1 MDLPPKKTPQ
11 NGGTPQSPSSRRSSR
26 PRILAGDPTDFS
38 PPFQIQRP
46 KRQLMPFVFNSPHS
60 GRHYPTSFLKASNLD
75 PISLRR
81 SEDSFVEELF
91 AGVVE
96 LGAPLLH
103 ANFPRAFL
111 DVNREPYELDPAMFS
126 DMLPPHVNTRSV
138 RVASG
143 LGTIPRV
150 VTDSTEIYRNQI
162 TYAEADLRI
171 KHLYLPFHEAL
182 RSLLQETMTT
192 FGCAVL
198 IDCHSMPSLGLEDPA
213 DNNQNDSSNDI
224 RPDIVL
230 GDRYATSCS
239 PELTDIA
246 ERTLQGLG
254 YSVSRNN
261 PYAGGFNTE
270 HYGRP
275 AQGLHA
281 MQIEINRAL
290 YMDEKRISRLRRL
303 KRVKKDMSQLAHQL
317 GAAAPNFLIPPRQ
330 SDAAS

>member
-11 NGGTPQSPSSRRSSR
+11 DTRSQQLPSRRRSSR

-38 PPFQIQRP
+38 PPFQILRP

-60 GRHYPTSFLKASNLD
+60 GRHYPASFLKASNLD

-103 ANFPRAFL
+103 AMFPRAFL

-126 DMLPPHVNTRSV
+126 DMLPPHVNTRSL
-138 RVASG
+138 RVAGG

-150 VTDSTEIYRNQI
+150 VTDATEIYRNQM
-162 TYAEADLRI
+162 TFAEADLRI
-171 KHLYLPFHEAL
+171 KQLYLPFHETL
-182 RSLLQETMTT
+182 RSLLQETMTA

-198 IDCHSMPSLGLEDPA
+198 IDCHSMPSLGLEETT
-213 DNNQNDSSNDI
+213 DS

-246 ERTLQGLG
+246 ERTLQDLG

-281 MQIEINRAL
+281 LQIEINRAL
-290 YMDEKRISRLRRL
+290 YMDEMRISRLRRL

-317 GAAAPNFLIPPRQ
+317 GSAAPNFLLPPRQ